1 MPAIVDRVAKRAEIV
16 RHAADVFARHGYHAT
31 KMQDIATK
39 ADIGKGTIYEY
50 FQTKEELFLAI
61 YDSWMTEYEQ
71 TIRNRIAAAQDP
83 MSMVDAI
90 RESAV
95 EFYESRAEQAPLLLE
110 FWAHALRTD
119 NPAFLDR
126 VRRIRSYL
134 RDLGTMLTRD
144 LTASGWFNEIDAA
157 AFAELETG
165 ISDGIFLAWLMH
177 GRDFPLGKAFTF
189 RQSVIGLGLLTP
201 MGRSVVEPKLS
212 AKLKRGF

>member
-126 VRRIRSYL
+126 VRRLRSYL

>member
-31 KMQDIATK
+31 TMQDIATK

-50 FQTKEELFLAI
+50 FRTKEELFLAI
-61 YDSWMTEYEQ
+61 YDSWMSEYEQ
-71 TIRNRIAAAQDP
+71 TIRTRVAAAADAIAK
-83 MSMVDAI
+83 VDAI

-119 NPAFLDR
+119 HHAFLDR
-126 VRRIRSYL
+126 VRRMRAYL
-134 RDLGTMLTRD
+134 RDLGASLTRE
-144 LTASGWFNEIDAA
+144 LTAAGWFHDIDAM

-177 GRDFPLGKAFTF
+177 GRDFPLAKAFTF

-201 MGRSVVEPKLS
+201 TGRSVVEEKLTS
-212 AKLKRGF
+212 KLKRGF

>member
-39 ADIGKGTIYEY
+39 ADIGKGPIYEY

-126 VRRIRSYL
+126 VRRLRSYL

>member
-31 KMQDIATK
+31 KMQDIATN

-126 VRRIRSYL
+126 VRRLRSYL

-157 AFAELETG
+157 AFAELDTG

>member
-1 MPAIVDRVAKRAEIV
+1 
-16 RHAADVFARHGYHAT
+16 
-31 KMQDIATK
+31 
-39 ADIGKGTIYEY
+39 
-50 FQTKEELFLAI
+50 
-61 YDSWMTEYEQ
+61 
-71 TIRNRIAAAQDP
+71 
-83 MSMVDAI
+83 MVDAI

-126 VRRIRSYL
+126 VRRLRSYL